1 MRVVLVTIPTGSG
14 EEMARLLVE
23 REVCACVNVL
33 PGARSF
39 YKDEGELK
47 RKDEELLVIKVAE
60 ADIGVL
66 RTMVLENHPYDTP
79 EFVALEVDIHTS
91 DNDYVRWV
99 RYATRM

>member
-14 EEMARLLVE
+14 DEMARMLIE

-33 PGARSF
+33 PGARSY
-39 YKDEGELK
+39 YKDEGQVK
-47 RKDEELLVIKVAE
+47 QVDEELLVIKVAE

-66 RTMVLENHPYDTP
+66 RTMVKENHPYDTP
-79 EFVALEVDIHTS
+79 EFVALDVDTQTS